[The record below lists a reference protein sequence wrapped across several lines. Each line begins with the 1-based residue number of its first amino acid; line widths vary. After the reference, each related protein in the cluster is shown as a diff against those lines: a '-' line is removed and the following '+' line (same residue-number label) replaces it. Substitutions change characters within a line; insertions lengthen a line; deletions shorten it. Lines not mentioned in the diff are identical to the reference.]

1 MTHLE
6 QIRFDFVKNQFQN
19 ELKSIRMEYGTED
32 WDAEYWIEAM
42 AQYDTRIKWSNVGR
56 TAEGKLAKS
65 ISFRNVFKTP
75 TNSLVS

>member
-1 MTHLE
+1 
-6 QIRFDFVKNQFQN
+6 
-19 ELKSIRMEYGTED
+19 MEYRTED

>member
-1 MTHLE
+1 
-6 QIRFDFVKNQFQN
+6 
-19 ELKSIRMEYGTED
+19 MEYGTED

-65 ISFRNVFKTP
+65 ISFRITSYEYALCFC
-75 TNSLVS
+75 LQHMFMIAI